1 MTRDCVRPGWPSGPA
16 REKALHQHPIQISIS
31 TLGRRPLL
39 SFAWFGRGKPEKICG
54 FDPKSP
60 SEPVHHVDAGGV
72 KVSFKRADIGTV
84 DFGTVR
90 QLFLRKAA
98 CPSKL
103 PQIEREYL
111 SYLHA

>member
-1 MTRDCVRPGWPSGPA
+1 LDGVRFFRSPDSAG
-16 REKALHQHPIQISIS
+16 
-31 TLGRRPLL
+31 GR
-39 SFAWFGRGKPEKICG
+39 PEKICG

-111 SYLHA
+111 SYLHAREGSALKSISPRSILYKRA